1 MKRRTFVRAIAG
13 AGISGIA
20 GCTET
25 GPGQGGPGNTAT
37 DTPTDAPTGEPTDTA
52 TGTPTGT
59 PTDVSPG
66 EPTDTATDTPP
77 SGSPPT
83 SEPTPTPTPGS
94 PRVTGTSFEVVENTC
109 GEKKNRA
116 TVEWT
121 DRSVKVT
128 GVISGSN
135 ACYTAEL
142 ERARYDA
149 EADELRVDVRSYN
162 PETQT
167 ACAQCIVEIDYRS
180 TVEFE
185 GGTPGSVVVRHNGDR
200 VERATR

>member
-13 AGISGIA
+13 AGIAGIA

-52 TGTPTGT
+52 TGT
-59 PTDVSPG
+59 SS
-66 EPTDTATDTPP
+66 DTPP

-83 SEPTPTPTPGS
+83 SEATPTPTPGS
-94 PRVTGTSFEVVENTC
+94 PRVSGTSFEVVENTC
-109 GEKKNRA
+109 GEEKNRA

-128 GVISGSN
+128 GVVNGAN
-135 ACYTAEL
+135 PCYTAEL
-142 ERARYDA
+142 ERARYDG